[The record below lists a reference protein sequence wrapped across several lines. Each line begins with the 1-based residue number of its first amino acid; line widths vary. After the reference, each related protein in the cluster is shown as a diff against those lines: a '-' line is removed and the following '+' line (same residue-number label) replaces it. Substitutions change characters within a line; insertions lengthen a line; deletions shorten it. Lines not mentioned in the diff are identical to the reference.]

1 MRCVCHEHVINGA
14 LKNFPENLTG
24 ISLKPFRTILISP
37 GRSVAGTLHDI
48 AGHCLRC
55 LEQQLSI
62 FVPLTRVGASPE
74 FRTGP

>member
-37 GRSVAGTLHDI
+37 GRAVAWTLQDI
-48 AGHCLRC
+48 AWA
-55 LEQQLSI
+55 
-62 FVPLTRVGASPE
+62 ASNNSCRSL
-74 FRTGP
+74 FL